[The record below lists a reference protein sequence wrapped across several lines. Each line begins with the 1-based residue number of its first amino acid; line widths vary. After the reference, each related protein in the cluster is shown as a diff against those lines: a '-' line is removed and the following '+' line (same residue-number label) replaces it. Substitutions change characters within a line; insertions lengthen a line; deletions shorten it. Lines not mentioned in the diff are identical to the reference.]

1 MANSPVVS
9 MPASPQLGSV
19 KKQFLTEAELS
30 EMIAVP
36 RSTLRGWR
44 FIGLGVAYTKFG
56 RSVRYPITAVQEYI
70 RSNMVVPALAALEDK
85 HAA

>member
-1 MANSPVVS
+1 MANTPVIS
-9 MPASPQLGSV
+9 MPAPRSGSAS
-19 KKQFLTEAELS
+19 KQFLTEGELS

-36 RSTLRGWR
+36 RSTLRWR
-44 FIGLGVAYTKFG
+44 RCVGLGPAYTKFG
-56 RSVRYPITAVQEYI
+56 RSVRYPIAAVQEYI

>member
-1 MANSPVVS
+1 MANTPVIS
-9 MPASPQLGSV
+9 MPAPRSGSS

-36 RSTLRGWR
+36 RSTLRWRR
-44 FIGLGVAYTKFG
+44 FIGLGPAYTKFG
-56 RSVRYPITAVQEYI
+56 RSVRYPIQAVQEYI
-70 RSNMVVPALAALEDK
+70 LSNMVVPALAALEDK

>member
-1 MANSPVVS
+1 MANMPVIS
-9 MPASPQLGSV
+9 MPAPRSGSD

-36 RSTLRGWR
+36 RSTLRWRR
-44 FIGLGVAYTKFG
+44 FIGLGPTYTKFG
-56 RSVRYPITAVQEYI
+56 RSVRYPIQAVQEYI
-70 RSNMVVPALAALEDK
+70 RSNMVIPALAALEDK